1 MRKKILILGGLIS
14 FLFVAFF
21 AGVAISEENVLLVG
35 TITDSNQLVDN
46 DGTKFEIQDSKQ
58 GKALS
63 ALIGKKAQVKGTVME
78 SEGKQLITITSY
90 ELIEEQPSKPE
101 PVK

>member
-14 FLFVAFF
+14 FMFVAFF
-21 AGVAISEENVLLVG
+21 AGVAFSEENVLLVG

-46 DGTKFEIQDSKQ
+46 NGTKFEIQDSEQ

-78 SEGKQLITITSY
+78 SEGKQIITITSY
-90 ELIEEQPSKPE
+90 ELIEEQPSNPE